1 MEVMMMSAECI
12 LRRSTGG
19 VVVAMSHYWGACQI
33 SADRE
38 VFVFPFVVTKY
49 IMRRYLETL

>member
-1 MEVMMMSAECI
+1 MMMSAECI